1 VQTFHEY
8 PAHYPTL
15 CLHQEKRIM
24 SNYLSHIQEIH
35 AKQWRI
41 WRGVSSIADIVVVDE
56 DEGDSD
62 WLILWYQ
69 TDDYP
74 WNLIN
79 FKIIPPT
86 EITL

>member
-1 VQTFHEY
+1 
-8 PAHYPTL
+8 
-15 CLHQEKRIM
+15 M

-62 WLILWYQ
+62 WLIFWYQ

>member
-1 VQTFHEY
+1 
-8 PAHYPTL
+8 
-15 CLHQEKRIM
+15 M

>member
-1 VQTFHEY
+1 
-8 PAHYPTL
+8 
-15 CLHQEKRIM
+15 M

-35 AKQWRI
+35 AKQWKI